1 MGEECR
7 MATTGRPTGRPG
19 KPVERHRLAGTGR
32 DLPDAPGIGEGLEGG
47 SSPDA
52 PETLGPAGLEL
63 WHHVWHAG
71 RQWLAVESDRTLV
84 SMLCHA
90 YDESEKL
97 RQGIESGEFPR
108 VYVHANGSP
117 VTTPWVTQLKEL
129 RAQITSWLAA
139 IGFSPSD
146 RSRLGLAEV
155 RVRDELDELAQRRDV
170 TRAG

>member
-1 MGEECR
+1 
-7 MATTGRPTGRPG
+7 MATGRPNGRPP
-19 KPVERHRLAGTGR
+19 KPVERHRLAGTGK
-32 DLPDAPGIGEGLEGG
+32 DLPDGPFVNEGLEGG
-47 SSPDA
+47 DRPVP
-52 PETLGPAGLEL
+52 PETLGEDGTIL
-63 WHHVWHAG
+63 WDHVWYAG

-84 SMLCHA
+84 AMLCHA

-97 RQGIESGEFPR
+97 RKGIESGEFPR

-155 RVRDELDELAQRRDV
+155 RVRDELDELAQKREHS
-170 TRAG
+170 RAG